1 MASKIRVGMVGITP
15 NRGFSSIAHMP
26 ALQALPD
33 FEIPVRVSRA
43 GPAVG
48 ARRRAAGH
56 QIARHGDCV
65 RLMFSPLTSC

>member
-33 FEIPVRVSRA
+33 FEISRA
-43 GPAVG
+43 SAPP
-48 ARRRAAGH
+48 ARR
-56 QIARHGDCV
+56 
-65 RLMFSPLTSC
+65 PLTPQRSTTAFRWPSPTR